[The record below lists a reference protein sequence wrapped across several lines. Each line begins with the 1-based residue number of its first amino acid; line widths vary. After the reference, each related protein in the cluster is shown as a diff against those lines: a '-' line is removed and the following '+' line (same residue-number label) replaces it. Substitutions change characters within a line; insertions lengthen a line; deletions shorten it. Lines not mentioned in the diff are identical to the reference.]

1 MDMKTHYTVFLSYRR
16 DGAFETASLIAEKL
30 RAAGYDVFLD
40 VESLRS
46 GKFNEQ
52 LYAVIEQCS
61 DFILIL
67 PEGGLDRCTNELDW
81 VRLEILYALKHHKN
95 IVPVMLKGFVWPET
109 MPEGLE
115 GLNEF
120 QSVAAG
126 GYDYFDAS
134 IDKLKNYLRS
144 NPSLWSLK
152 KYKWILV
159 SLLIL
164 LGVSGTAFWGINWY
178 SVPVCKEQV
187 DKMTYKIA
195 VIGQLVT
202 ESQAIAN
209 AWNKYYKE
217 YKQASPKDTAY
228 LNAEIRHTLE
238 FHRQE
243 TAKLQKDTA
252 RLLLDGSQRFF
263 LQFRKLSLPDVETFH
278 CSLYPSFFE
287 DVNHSI
293 DVLEFY
299 LDLGDIPEISLAS
312 NKANLEHIQYS
323 ANGTYYGYLEFLS
336 DMPEEALEVYKELS
350 VHFENLPSST
360 SLYLPRHEYERL
372 QKLEQEKAQ
381 SLLKNLGFLNTEQ
394 SLLLEQ
400 KQKKLK
406 QLEEKV
412 EQGEVVKKEM
422 QDRTQHIVELSSD
435 ILEKQKLLQTTIDK
449 TEEVMRRIIEKCK
462 LSKEDEQYTM
472 WGKILRLATLMN
484 NTLTNRQNLHL
495 QNEKD
500 KVAAREKG
508 YDVSHW
514 YEVKYSLTTKD
525 LLKEVTQ
532 RLDQYAVY
540 YPETK
545 VYVITVKHYYTS
557 VEQGQYPLNGM
568 VMMATKDN
576 LAHPV
581 LHIGDIVI
589 ARKGMTVNNTTDYK
603 VAKDRD
609 GDDSLTFLRLD
620 NNGQLKKATEIVPQT
635 DILVGFLEL
644 KEE

>member
-1 MDMKTHYTVFLSYRR
+1 MKTHYTVFLSYRR

-67 PEGGLDRCTNELDW
+67 PEGGLDRCVNELDW
-81 VRLEILYALKHHKN
+81 VRLEILYALEHHKN
-95 IVPVMLKGFVWPET
+95 MIPVMLKGFVWPES
-109 MPEGLE
+109 MPKGLE

-134 IDKLKNYLRS
+134 IDKLKSYLKS
-144 NPSLWSLK
+144 KPSQWSLNR
-152 KYKWILV
+152 YKWILM
-159 SLLIL
+159 SLVIL
-164 LGVSGTAFWGINWY
+164 LGVLGAVYLGINRY
-178 SVPVCKEQV
+178 SVPVCKEQA
-187 DKMTYKIA
+187 DKMTYRIA
-195 VIGQLVT
+195 VIDQLVS
-202 ESQAIAN
+202 ESKAIAS
-209 AWNKYYKE
+209 AWNKYYQE
-217 YKQASPKDTAY
+217 YKQALPKDTAY
-228 LNAEIRHTLE
+228 LNTEIRRTLE

-252 RLLLDGSQRFF
+252 RLALNDSQRFF
-263 LQFRKLSLPDVETFH
+263 LQFRKISLSDIETFH
-278 CSLYPSFFE
+278 HSLYPKFFE
-287 DVNHSI
+287 DVNHSM

-299 LDLGDIPEISLAS
+299 LSLEVTPEISLSS
-312 NKANLEHIQYS
+312 NEANLKYIQYT
-323 ANGTYYGYLEFLS
+323 ANGAYYGYLDSLS
-336 DMPEEALEVYKELS
+336 DMPEEALEAYKELS
-350 VHFENLPSST
+350 IHFENLPSST
-360 SLYLPRHEYERL
+360 SLYLPHHEYERL
-372 QKLEQEKAQ
+372 QKLELEKAQ
-381 SLLKNLGFLNTEQ
+381 GLLQDLGFLNTEQ

-400 KQKKLK
+400 DQKKLK
-406 QLEEKV
+406 QLKEKV
-412 EQGEVVKKEM
+412 EQVEAVKKEM

-435 ILEKQKLLQTTIDK
+435 IIEKQKLLQTTTNK

-484 NTLTNRQNLHL
+484 NTLVNRQNLQL

-500 KVAAREKG
+500 KVATREKG
-508 YDVSHW
+508 YDVSYW

-525 LLKEVTQ
+525 LLKELTQ
-532 RLDQYAVY
+532 RLDQYAGY

-545 VYVITVKHYYTS
+545 VYVTAVKQYYAL
-557 VEQGQYPLNGM
+557 VEQGRYPLNGM

-576 LAHPV
+576 LLHPV
-581 LHIGDIVI
+581 LQIGDIVI
-589 ARKGMTVNNTTDYK
+589 ARKGITVNNTADYK
-603 VAKDRD
+603 AAKDRE

-620 NNGQLKKATEIVPQT
+620 GNGQLKKVTEVVPQT

-644 KEE
+644 KEG

>member
-1 MDMKTHYTVFLSYRR
+1 MKIHYTVFLSYRR

-30 RAAGYDVFLD
+30 RAAGYEVFLD

-67 PEGGLDRCTNELDW
+67 PEGGLDRCANELDW

-109 MPEGLE
+109 MPEGLQ

-134 IDKLKNYLRS
+134 MDKLKSYLKSKPGRRAL
-144 NPSLWSLK
+144 NR
-152 KYKWILV
+152 YKWIPV
-159 SLLIL
+159 SLVIIL
-164 LGVSGTAFWGINWY
+164 SILGAVYLGISRY
-178 SVPVCKEQV
+178 SIPVCKEQA
-187 DKMTYKIA
+187 DKMTYRIA
-195 VIGQLVT
+195 VIDQLVT
-202 ESQAIAN
+202 ESKAIAD
-209 AWNKYYKE
+209 AWDKYYQE
-217 YKQASPKDTAY
+217 YRQASPKDTAY
-228 LNAEIRHTLE
+228 LNAEIRRTLE

-252 RLLLDGSQRFF
+252 RLSLNESQRFF
-263 LQFRKLSLPDVETFH
+263 LQFRKVDLLEIETFH
-278 CSLYPSFFE
+278 HFLYPSFFE

-293 DVLEFY
+293 DVLELY
-299 LDLGDIPEISLAS
+299 LGLGNTPEISLFT
-312 NKANLEHIQYS
+312 NEANLKYIRYT
-323 ANGTYYGYLEFLS
+323 ANGAYYGYLEFLS
-336 DMPEEALEVYKELS
+336 DMPKEALETYKELS

-360 SLYLPRHEYERL
+360 GLYLPRQEYERL
-372 QKLEQEKAQ
+372 QKLELEKAQ
-381 SLLKNLGFLNTEQ
+381 SLLKDLGFLNTTQ

-400 KQKKLK
+400 DQIKLK
-406 QLEEKV
+406 QLGEKV
-412 EQGEVVKKEM
+412 DQREMVKKEM

-435 ILEKQKLLQTTIDK
+435 ILAKQKLLQTTTDK
-449 TEEVMRRIIEKCK
+449 TEEIMRRIIEKCK

-484 NTLTNRQNLHL
+484 NTLTNRRNLYL

-500 KVAAREKG
+500 KAAAKEKG
-508 YDVSHW
+508 HDVSHW

-525 LLKEVTQ
+525 LLEEIMQ
-532 RLDQYAVY
+532 RLDQYAGY
-540 YPETK
+540 YPETN
-545 VYVITVKHYYTS
+545 VYVTTVKRYYTL
-557 VEQGQYPLNGM
+557 VEEGKYPLNGM
-568 VMMATKDN
+568 VIMATKDN
-576 LAHPV
+576 LPHPV
-581 LHIGDIVI
+581 LQIGDIVI

-603 VAKDRD
+603 VAKDRE

-620 NNGQLKKATEIVPQT
+620 NSGQLKKATEVVPQT
-635 DILVGFLEL
+635 EVLVGFLEL

>member
-1 MDMKTHYTVFLSYRR
+1 MKTHYTVFLSYRR

-30 RAAGYDVFLD
+30 RAAGYEVFLD

-67 PEGGLDRCTNELDW
+67 PEGGLNRCMNESDW
-81 VRLEILYALKHHKN
+81 VRLEILYALEHHKN
-95 IVPVMLKGFVWPET
+95 IVPVMLKGFVWPEI

-134 IDKLKNYLRS
+134 IDKLRSYLKSKPHR
-144 NPSLWSLK
+144 WSLSR
-152 KYKWILV
+152 YKWILV
-159 SLLIL
+159 SMVVL
-164 LGVSGTAFWGINWY
+164 LGVMCAVYFGINHY
-178 SVPVCKEQV
+178 SIPVCKEQA
-187 DKMTYKIA
+187 DKMTYRIA
-195 VIGQLVT
+195 VIDQLVT
-202 ESQAIAN
+202 ESKAIAN
-209 AWNKYYKE
+209 AWSKYYQE
-217 YKQASPKDTAY
+217 YKQALPKDTAY
-228 LNAEIRHTLE
+228 LNSEIRRTLE

-252 RLLLDGSQRFF
+252 LLTLNDSQRFF
-263 LQFRKLSLPDVETFH
+263 LQFRKVSLPDIETFH
-278 CSLYPSFFE
+278 HSLYPSFFE
-287 DVNHSI
+287 DVNNSI

-299 LDLGDIPEISLAS
+299 LSLGVTPEISLSS
-312 NKANLEHIQYS
+312 NEANLKYVQYT
-323 ANGTYYGYLEFLS
+323 ANGAYYGYLEFLS
-336 DMPEEALEVYKELS
+336 EMPEEALEAYKELS

-360 SLYLPRHEYERL
+360 SLYLPHHEYERL
-372 QKLEQEKAQ
+372 QKLELEKAQ
-381 SLLKNLGFLNTEQ
+381 ALLKDLGFLNTEQ

-400 KQKKLK
+400 EQKKLK
-406 QLEEKV
+406 HLEEKAK
-412 EQGEVVKKEM
+412 QGETLKQEM
-422 QDRTQHIVELSSD
+422 EDRTNHIVELSSD
-435 ILEKQKLLQTTIDK
+435 ILEKQKLLQATTDK

-495 QNEKD
+495 QNEND
-500 KVAAREKG
+500 KVAAKKKG

-525 LLKEVTQ
+525 LLKEVMQ
-532 RLDQYAVY
+532 RLDQYADY

-545 VYVITVKHYYTS
+545 AYVTTVKQYYAL
-557 VEQGQYPLNGM
+557 VEQGKYPLNGM

-576 LAHPV
+576 LPHPV
-581 LHIGDIVI
+581 LQIGDIVI
-589 ARKGMTVNNTTDYK
+589 ARKGMTVNNTNDYK
-603 VAKDRD
+603 AAKDRA
-609 GDDSLTFLRLD
+609 GDDFLTFLRLD
-620 NNGQLKKATEIVPQT
+620 KNGQLKKMTEVIPQT
-635 DILVGFLEL
+635 DVLVGFLEL
-644 KEE
+644 KE